1 MSNLAGEV
9 THQSSLGFASPYSER
24 QRTALIVL
32 AQNPIGRGGRHRHSL
47 TAARSASRLRKHSAI
62 GS

>member
-24 QRTALIVL
+24 QIDDHLTRPARLGIGVGNYNNFQVV
-32 AQNPIGRGGRHRHSL
+32 QN
-47 TAARSASRLRKHSAI
+47 T
-62 GS
+62 